1 MTRMAPRQ
9 SGSAL
14 ILALLVV
21 AIVATLASSILW
33 RQELWIADIGMQ
45 REKAVLIGLAR
56 SGTDWAQAILA
67 EDART
72 SAIDHLG
79 EAWTQKIPLIP
90 IDEGELGGFLED
102 QQGRWNLNN
111 LVRNGKADP
120 YQFEIMQRLL
130 ESLGLSVELAF
141 ALQDWMD
148 GDGETSATAGA
159 EDDFYLLLRSPYRAA
174 NAMLSHVDE
183 LRLVRG
189 FSPDVIEKLRPFV
202 TALPEFSAINVN
214 TAPREVLA
222 ALQQTYSDSDL
233 DAVTSRRERL
243 PFRDLADFRGTL
255 KKSSFDTREG
265 LLTTASQ
272 YFQANVA
279 AKYKDSSIELVCM
292 IRRHAGRTEI
302 VWLRHT

>member
-1 MTRMAPRQ
+1 LH
-9 SGSAL
+9 G
-14 ILALLVV
+14 LV
-21 AIVATLASSILW
+21 
-33 RQELWIADIGMQ
+33 
-45 REKAVLIGLAR
+45 R
-56 SGTDWAQAILA
+56 SGTDWARAILA
-67 EDART
+67 EDARM

-79 EAWTQKIPLIP
+79 ESWTQKIPLIP

-111 LVRNGKADP
+111 LVRSGKQDP
-120 YQFEIMQRLL
+120 IQFEIMQRLL
-130 ESLGLSVELAF
+130 ESLGLPVELAF

-148 GDGETSATAGA
+148 GDSEQSAAGGA
-159 EDDFYLLLRSPYRAA
+159 EDDYYLSLPTPYRAA
-174 NAMLSHVDE
+174 NAILSHVDE

-202 TALPEFSAINVN
+202 TALPESSAINVN

-222 ALQQTYSDSDL
+222 SLQQTYSDSDL
-233 DAVTSRRERL
+233 DAVVSRRERL

-272 YFQANVA
+272 YFQATMI

-292 IRRHAGRTEI
+292 IRRQAGRTEI
-302 VWLRHT
+302 VWLRYT

>member
-1 MTRMAPRQ
+1 MMTKAPRQ

-14 ILALLVV
+14 IMALLVV

-45 REKAVLIGLAR
+45 REKAMLQGLVR
-56 SGTDWAQAILA
+56 SGTDWARAILA
-67 EDART
+67 EDARM

-79 EAWTQKIPLIP
+79 ESWTQKIPLIP

-111 LVRNGKADP
+111 LVRSGKQDP
-120 YQFEIMQRLL
+120 IQFEIMQRLL
-130 ESLGLSVELAF
+130 ESLGLPVELAF

-148 GDGETSATAGA
+148 GDSEQSAAGGA
-159 EDDFYLLLRSPYRAA
+159 EDDYYLSLPTPYRTA
-174 NAMLSHVDE
+174 NAILSHVDE

-202 TALPEFSAINVN
+202 TALPESSAINVN

-222 ALQQTYSDSDL
+222 SLQQTYSDSDL
-233 DAVTSRRERL
+233 DAVVSRRERL

-272 YFQANVA
+272 YFQATMI

-292 IRRHAGRTEI
+292 IRRQAGRTEI
-302 VWLRHT
+302 VWLRYT

>member
-120 YQFEIMQRLL
+120 FQFEIMQRLL

-233 DAVTSRRERL
+233 EAVTSRRERL